1 MIKSA
6 ITKCDRINLSRDREI
21 VDNETLQVYYLNTK
35 ILSFFKDLTESSI
48 LREIFTLVRGT
59 KEKLR
64 LRN

>member
-6 ITKCDRINLSRDREI
+6 KCDGINLSRDREI
-21 VDNETLQVYYLNTK
+21 VDNERLQDYYLNTK

-64 LRN
+64 LRKY